1 MHARQSFVLLGY
13 LRIEVVNSVILTIRS
28 SNQHCLCPENVEK
41 EDECTTFT
49 ASCYSISKSCF
60 SRFPI
65 NNVVYYKVVLSI
77 DVMQANPPQL
87 HSNLLYIQRYRR
99 ESRLVSE
106 AAYFFT
112 NMQSVESFISNIDA
126 KALSM
131 DEIEFEKNME
141 SAQALL
147 SGLSTDLEG
156 QSYQRDQHV
165 GHAPRAESTEPR
177 YQSLNI
183 SKSQTLR
190 PKSSESRS
198 RAKEATSDTND
209 QFTKVP
215 SLSDL
220 ENKGAEVLLKEDQVS
235 QVFKEYPYLFA
246 QVGDLTI
253 NDVEDLLS
261 KYQQLVLKYVS
272 LSKGLGVPA
281 PSIPPLKSQIEVQQD
296 AETLNNQE
304 DRRTTDPND
313 RSTKDTGRS
322 DVNSDRASLLE
333 VENLESQLAQYETV
347 APQGGNAEETSQ

>member
-1 MHARQSFVLLGY
+1 M
-13 LRIEVVNSVILTIRS
+13 
-28 SNQHCLCPENVEK
+28 
-41 EDECTTFT
+41 
-49 ASCYSISKSCF
+49 
-60 SRFPI
+60 
-65 NNVVYYKVVLSI
+65 VYYKVVLST
-77 DVMQANPPQL
+77 DAMQANPPQL

-141 SAQALL
+141 SARALL

-156 QSYQRDQHV
+156 QSYQSDQHA
-165 GHAPRAESTEPR
+165 GHAPRAESTEQ
-177 YQSLNI
+177 YQGLNI
-183 SKSQTLR
+183 SKSQALR
-190 PKSSESRS
+190 PKSSESGS

-209 QFTKVP
+209 QFTKVL

-261 KYQQLVLKYVS
+261 NYKQLVLKYVS

-281 PSIPPLKSQIEVQQD
+281 PSIPQLKSQTEVQQD
-296 AETLNNQE
+296 AETMNNQE
-304 DRRTTDPND
+304 DRRAND
-313 RSTKDTGRS
+313 KSTKDTGRT
-322 DVNSDRASLLE
+322 DVTSDRVSLLE
-333 VENLESQLAQYETV
+333 IENLESQLAQFETG
-347 APQGGNAEETSQ
+347 APRDVKAEGTSQ